1 MISLKTGME
10 YCQWFN
16 ITQEMVLQFTE
27 LTGDK
32 NPVHLD
38 EQYAST
44 TMFKKC
50 IAPGMLIG
58 GLLSKIIGM
67 DFPGNGSIYL
77 GQDIQFIAP
86 VYIDTRIKISCIV
99 DSVDTI
105 KNNIV
110 LKNIVES
117 ENGEILIKGTSKIKV
132 LQSDTQ

>member
-10 YCQWFN
+10 YYTWVD
-16 ITQEMVLQFTE
+16 ISKELVLQFTE

-32 NPVHLD
+32 NPIHLD
-38 EQYAST
+38 EKYAET
-44 TMFKKC
+44 TVFKKC

-77 GQDIQFIAP
+77 GQELKFISP
-86 VYIDTRIKISCIV
+86 VYIGTRIKISCVV
-99 DSVDTI
+99 DSVDTF
-105 KNNIV
+105 KNNVV

-117 ENGEILIKGTSKIKV
+117 ENGDVLLKGISKVKV
-132 LQSDTQ
+132 L